1 MSNFDKIIDNLIEN
15 ICNILMV
22 LLLMM
27 ILMVFISI
35 VFRYFFNIS
44 SASLQELIMYCHA
57 IIFMFGISYTLKENG
72 HVKIDIIFNTFS
84 KKIQSY
90 ISIIGIL
97 LFIFPMAF
105 FLIYISMGMVIQSW
119 LILEGSSE
127 AGGLNLVFI
136 LKTIIPLTGFLILLQ
151 SSSQLLKLIK
161 GYKMGIEIFAII
173 FIVFTF
179 IILLSGIP
187 VAFVLSGSALLFSL
201 IGIMFGVFDYS
212 YLLAIPNRILG
223 IMSNQNLLA
232 VPLFIF
238 MGLVLEKT
246 KIAEELLMAM
256 NILYKNTDGGFAIS
270 VVLVGVLMG
279 ASTGIVGASVVTLG
293 LLSLPVMVK
302 NNYPRPLACGVICAS
317 GTLGQII
324 PPSLVLILLADV
336 LSSAYQQA
344 QLNLG
349 IFTPETVT
357 ISDLFAGALI
367 PGLLLPVMFIFYIK
381 SLKINNINKD
391 ITKDIGENI
400 NIISSFFPPILLIIT
415 VLGSIVLGIA
425 TPSEAASLGAIGS
438 LLIAFAKNKLSF
450 NVIRNTSKGTIKLT
464 SMVFLILIGATFFSL
479 VFRGFEGEE
488 LIQNL
493 LSHGPENKYLSL
505 IITLGIMF
513 FLGFILDFI
522 EIIFIIIPL
531 FGPVLFS
538 YGFDPIWVG
547 ILIAMVLQTSF
558 LTPPFGF
565 SLFYLRGVAPKEIPT
580 KDIYKGVLPFIII
593 QIIAIGL
600 VFMFPQIA
608 LFLPDLLN

>member
-1 MSNFDKIIDNLIEN
+1 
-15 ICNILMV
+15 
-22 LLLMM
+22 
-27 ILMVFISI
+27 
-35 VFRYFFNIS
+35 
-44 SASLQELIMYCHA
+44 
-57 IIFMFGISYTLKENG
+57 
-72 HVKIDIIFNTFS
+72 
-84 KKIQSY
+84 
-90 ISIIGIL
+90 
-97 LFIFPMAF
+97 
-105 FLIYISMGMVIQSW
+105 
-119 LILEGSSE
+119 
-127 AGGLNLVFI
+127 
-136 LKTIIPLTGFLILLQ
+136 
-151 SSSQLLKLIK
+151 
-161 GYKMGIEIFAII
+161 MGIEIFAII

-187 VAFVLSGSALLFSL
+187 VAFVLSGSALLFSF

-293 LLSLPVMVK
+293 LLSLPVMIK

-450 NVIRNTSKGTIKLT
+450 NIIRNTSKGTIKLT

>member
-1 MSNFDKIIDNLIEN
+1 
-15 ICNILMV
+15 
-22 LLLMM
+22 
-27 ILMVFISI
+27 
-35 VFRYFFNIS
+35 
-44 SASLQELIMYCHA
+44 
-57 IIFMFGISYTLKENG
+57 
-72 HVKIDIIFNTFS
+72 
-84 KKIQSY
+84 
-90 ISIIGIL
+90 
-97 LFIFPMAF
+97 
-105 FLIYISMGMVIQSW
+105 
-119 LILEGSSE
+119 
-127 AGGLNLVFI
+127 
-136 LKTIIPLTGFLILLQ
+136 
-151 SSSQLLKLIK
+151 
-161 GYKMGIEIFAII
+161 MGIEIFAII
-173 FIVFTF
+173 FIAFTF

-187 VAFVLSGSALLFSL
+187 VAFVLSGSALLFSF

-381 SLKINNINKD
+381 SLKINNINKN
-391 ITKDIGENI
+391 IAKDIGENI

-415 VLGSIVLGIA
+415 VLGSIVLGVA